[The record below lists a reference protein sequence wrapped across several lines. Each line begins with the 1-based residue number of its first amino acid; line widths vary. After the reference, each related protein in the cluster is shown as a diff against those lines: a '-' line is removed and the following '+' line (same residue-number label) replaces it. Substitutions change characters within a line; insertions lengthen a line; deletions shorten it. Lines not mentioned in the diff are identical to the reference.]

1 MNKEVTETRRNS
13 EFKAFADYIRGV
25 QGDITVKAYMPAGEN
40 GALIPTT
47 VAQKI
52 IDKVRQISPIYD
64 FADKYPVKG
73 YLNIPCIDEEG
84 TTIHTEYFSG
94 SVNFG
99 KLKTRPII
107 LNGFLAS
114 TSAIL
119 PKSLINNSD
128 DHIVE
133 KVTDIMAAENAAWIE
148 RECIK
153 GTDGKIQG
161 LRGVTKTV
169 TTAAANAITADEL
182 IDLKNSVPQIYHT
195 NAIWI
200 MNSETRTALE
210 KLKDENGRYL
220 LKDNSASPSGY
231 SLWNKP
237 VYDSESMD
245 IIGAGNTAIYF
256 GDMSG
261 LAIKIAEEMEIN
273 ILTEEFATKHAL
285 GLLGF
290 AEVDAAVQDLNKIA
304 KLVCKGEEV
313 SA

>member
-1 MNKEVTETRRNS
+1 MNKEINAMKIQM
-13 EFKAFADYIRGV
+13 EFKAFADYIRG
-25 QGDITVKAYMPAGEN
+25 DRATNAYMTTGEK
-40 GALIPTT
+40 GELIPTS
-47 VAQKI
+47 VADKI
-52 IDKVRQISPIYD
+52 IDKVRQISPIYEL
-64 FADKYPVKG
+64 AEKYYIKG
-73 YLNIPCIDEEG
+73 NVSIPCIDEEG
-84 TTIHTEYFSG
+84 TTIHTDYFEEG
-94 SVNFG
+94 STAEFG
-99 KLKTRPII
+99 KLKTIPLI
-107 LNGFLAS
+107 LKGFLAD
-114 TSAIL
+114 TAAIL
-119 PKSLINNSD
+119 PKSLLNNSD
-128 DHIVE
+128 DAVVE
-133 KVTDIMAAENAAWIE
+133 KVTDIMAAEYAAWIE

-153 GTDGKIQG
+153 GTDDKIQG

-169 TTAAANAITADEL
+169 TTATANAITADDL